1 MHTEEFHPSNIALFL
16 DSRYLRSRRFS
27 EQLAVRLNNP
37 LPYRD
42 ISGTSF
48 VARFHT
54 LPVEIRHNLSSEDI
68 MKTLIISLALTVTF
82 LLGTEATTAQPIP
95 DTKAVAF
102 SERNLGGPRLGLT
115 FIPSRGKLREE
126 LEKREI
132 GGIIS
137 QFGWHFE
144 WQVIPDGG
152 GPQFVVEFIPLV
164 GGVEYGKILL
174 STTLGLGIRMPS
186 GIEFGLGP
194 NLLFGGEGAHT
205 ALMASIGKSFNYS
218 GVSIPIN
225 LVWVTNPDGNRIGVI
240 VGYAI
245 AK

>member
-1 MHTEEFHPSNIALFL
+1 
-16 DSRYLRSRRFS
+16 
-27 EQLAVRLNNP
+27 
-37 LPYRD
+37 
-42 ISGTSF
+42 
-48 VARFHT
+48 
-54 LPVEIRHNLSSEDI
+54 
-68 MKTLIISLALTVTF
+68 MKTLIISLALTFSF
-82 LLGTEATTAQPIP
+82 LLCTEATTAQPVP
-95 DTKAVAF
+95 STGPVSFA
-102 SERNLGGPRLGLT
+102 ERNLGGPRLGLT
-115 FIPSRGKLREE
+115 FIPGGGKLRDE

-132 GGIIS
+132 GPIIS

-144 WQVIPDGG
+144 WQVIPEGG

-164 GGVEYGKILL
+164 GGVEYGKVLL

-194 NLLFGGEGAHT
+194 NLLFAGEGAHT
-205 ALMASIGKSFNYS
+205 ALMASIGKSFDYS

-225 LVWVTNPDGNRIGVI
+225 LVWVTNPDGNRIGLI